1 MTTQSKPSA
10 AIKRQAKAF
19 TSAFYTVFRGSP
31 LAIQIY
37 RTPKLD
43 GYSIVVSDYGNNIMP
58 NGAPVIT
65 ISDLSLGHIPD
76 VMEAIAHNTNTTQY
90 VTIHKRAKPN
100 TAPYYSIETRYSSVK
115 RRVSAALAEMLLNTA
130 FRDDALTVSNSQ
142 RTDEVSFCEF
152 CEWYTLSTIKDVK

>member
-1 MTTQSKPSA
+1 MTTQSKPYA
-10 AIKRQAKAF
+10 AIKRQSKAF
-19 TSAFYTVFRGSP
+19 AEAFYTVFRGSS
-31 LAIQIY
+31 LSIQIY

-43 GYSIVVSDYGNNIMP
+43 GYNIVVSAFGVNVMDK
-58 NGAPVIT
+58 GAPLIT
-65 ISDLSLGHIPD
+65 IPDLSLGHIPD
-76 VMEAIAHNTNTTQY
+76 VMEAIAHNTNTPQY
-90 VTIHKRAKPN
+90 VTIHKRAKPSK
-100 TAPYYSIETRYSSVK
+100 AAYYSIETRYSSVK